1 MKAGKLAI
9 WPWLSCPYNE
19 HTLVDL
25 PSSVYGMEKI
35 DQIRNSLTE
44 LTLMQV
50 LGATSECLIDEAENF
65 QTRKY
70 VALDSFDHQ
79 IKTCV
84 RKSDGIFLV
93 IMFFFAN

>member
-9 WPWLSCPYNE
+9 RSWLSCPYNE

-25 PSSVYGMEKI
+25 PSSVYGIEKN

-79 IKTCV
+79 IKTSV
-84 RKSDGIFLV
+84 RKSDGFFLV